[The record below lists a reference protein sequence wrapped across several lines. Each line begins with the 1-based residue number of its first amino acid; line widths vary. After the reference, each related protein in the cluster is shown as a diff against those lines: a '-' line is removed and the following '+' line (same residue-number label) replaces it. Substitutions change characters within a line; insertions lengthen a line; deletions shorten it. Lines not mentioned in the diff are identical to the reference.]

1 MKIEK
6 RPYDKNKSFVNF
18 RSIKKDQNYQFVINK
33 IKIIL
38 SDSNKIKKLDK
49 NKKVIVNYLK
59 KDLNY

>member
-18 RSIKKDQNYQFVINK
+18 RSIKKDENYKLVIDK

-38 SDSNKIKKLDK
+38 SDSNRIQKIR
-49 NKKVIVNYLK
+49 
-59 KDLNY
+59 